1 MEFKNTQVLILAGGR
16 GSRIN
21 GLTNNKP
28 KPLIKFENKDLLGLI
43 IRNLTKYDFKE
54 IIILAGY
61 KGLQIKKKYHDKL
74 INFVKIKC
82 IIEKKRMGTWGSVIS
97 IKNKIKNNFFLINGD
112 TFFDYNFSHFKKYS
126 NFDLNLIIT
135 DNHNYNENKKLTG
148 LGITKKNIISKKINS
163 KFINSGTYFIKK
175 KILKDYKP
183 KNLSIENDVVEKKIE
198 QNKVGG
204 LISNNFLIDIGTK
217 SNMKF
222 ADKFLIKKIRKPA
235 IFLDRDGVINHDYGY
250 VHKFKNFKFKKG
262 VLEGLKYL
270 SKKDVYIFIV
280 TNQAGIAKKKFSLN
294 DFNKLHL
301 KIKQKFLKNNIF
313 INEVIFCPFHKNALD
328 KKYKKNSK
336 FRKPGNLMI
345 ETLFKNWSI
354 DREKSYMIGD
364 KKSDQIAA
372 TKSKIKFFYA
382 EEDFKN
388 LIKKIYKKNNN

>member
-1 MEFKNTQVLILAGGR
+1 MELKNTQVLILAGGR

-21 GLTNNKP
+21 ELTNKQP

-43 IRNLTKYDFKE
+43 VRNLTKYNFKE

-61 KGLQIKKKYHDKL
+61 KGLQIKRKYHNKI

-82 IIEKKRMGTWGSVIS
+82 VIEKKRMGTWGSVIS
-97 IKNKIKNNFFLINGD
+97 IKNQIKNDFFLINGD
-112 TFFDYNFSHFKKYS
+112 TFFNYDFSYFKKNS
-126 NFDLNLIIT
+126 SFDLNLIIT
-135 DNHNYNENKKLTG
+135 DNHNYNENSKLTG
-148 LGITKKNIISKKINS
+148 LGITKKNIITKKINS

-175 KILKDYKP
+175 KILKEYKP
-183 KNLSIENDVVEKKIE
+183 KNLSIENDVIDKKIE

-204 LISNNFLIDIGTK
+204 LVSNNFLIDIGTK
-217 SNMKF
+217 LNMKF
-222 ADKFLIKKIRKPA
+222 AEKFLIKKIRKPA

-270 SKKDVYIFIV
+270 SKKDIYIFIV

-294 DFNKLHL
+294 DFNTLHL
-301 KIKQKFLKNNIF
+301 QIKKFFLKNNIF
-313 INEVIFCPFHKNALD
+313 INEVIFCPFHKNALI

-336 FRKPGNLMI
+336 LRKPGNLMI
-345 ETLFKNWSI
+345 ENLFNKWSI
-354 DREKSYMIGD
+354 DRKNSYMIGD

-372 TKSKIKFFYA
+372 TKSKLKFFYA
-382 EEDFKN
+382 EEDFKKQ
-388 LIKKIYKKNNN
+388 IFKIYKKNNN